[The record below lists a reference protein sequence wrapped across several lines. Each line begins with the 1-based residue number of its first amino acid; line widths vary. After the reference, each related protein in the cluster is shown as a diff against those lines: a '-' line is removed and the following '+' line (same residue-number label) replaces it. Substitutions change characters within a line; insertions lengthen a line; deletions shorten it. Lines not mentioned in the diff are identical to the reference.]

1 MKTITATIGVLLGTL
16 GLLLASGLHAETW
29 RFAVIGDVPYNS
41 YEERQLPVMLDDIAA
56 EHPQFI
62 VHAGDFK
69 ASRMPCSDAL
79 FRDRRTLFDASRV
92 PLIYVPGDNEWT
104 DCHLMTAGDFDP
116 LERLQK
122 LRELFFATPRS
133 LGQQT
138 LAVEQQPGAYPE
150 QLRWRLGPVLFVSL
164 NVPGSN
170 NNFGHRKT
178 PSPEYLARNP
188 AVIEWLEQGFAAAR
202 REKAAGLVIVMQA
215 NPGFKHAVAGL
226 THSGYRQLLETLRR
240 ETLAFPG
247 QVLLIHGDTHW
258 QRIDKPLRDTSGTS
272 NHSGDAD
279 KQPIANFTR
288 LETFGYPL
296 LGWVKV
302 IIDSENPQLFRFE
315 VHAHR
320 AH

>member
-1 MKTITATIGVLLGTL
+1 MTTMTAMIGILLGTL

-29 RFAVIGDVPYNS
+29 RFAVIGDAPYNS
-41 YEERQLPVMLDDIAA
+41 YEESQLPLMLDDIAA

-69 ASRMPCSDAL
+69 SSSKPCSDAL
-79 FRDRRTLFDASRV
+79 FRDRRTLFDASQV

-104 DCHLMTAGDFDP
+104 DCRRLAAGGFDP

-133 LGQQT
+133 LGRQA

-178 PSPEYLARNP
+178 PGPEYLARNP
-188 AVIEWLEQGFAAAR
+188 AVIEWLEQGFATAR

-226 THSGYRQLLETLRR
+226 PHSGYRQLLETLRR

-258 QRIDKPLRDTSGTS
+258 QLIDKPLRETKASTNNS
-272 NHSGDAD
+272 KEAD

-302 IIDSENPQLFRFE
+302 IVDSENPQLFRFE

-320 AH
+320 AR

>member
-1 MKTITATIGVLLGTL
+1 MKTLTATIGTLLGTL

-41 YEERQLPVMLDDIAA
+41 YEENQLPLMLDDIAA

-69 ASRMPCSDAL
+69 SSSKPCSDAL
-79 FRDRRTLFDASRV
+79 FRDRRTLFDASQV

-104 DCHLMTAGDFDP
+104 DCRRLTAGGFDP

-133 LGQQT
+133 LGRQA

-178 PSPEYLARNP
+178 PGPEYRARNP
-188 AVIEWLEQGFAAAR
+188 AVIEWLEQGFATAR

-226 THSGYRQLLETLRR
+226 PHSGYRQLLETLRR

-258 QRIDKPLRDTSGTS
+258 QRIDKPLRETSGAS
-272 NHSGDAD
+272 EHSKDAD

-302 IIDSENPQLFRFE
+302 IVDSENPQLFRFE

-320 AH
+320 AR

>member
-1 MKTITATIGVLLGTL
+1 MTTMTAMIGILLGTL

-41 YEERQLPVMLDDIAA
+41 YEESQLPLMLDDIAA

-69 ASRMPCSDAL
+69 SSSKPCSDAL
-79 FRDRRTLFDASRV
+79 FRDRRTLFDASQV

-104 DCHLMTAGDFDP
+104 DCRRLAAGGFDP

-133 LGQQT
+133 LGRQA

-178 PSPEYLARNP
+178 PGPEYLARNP
-188 AVIEWLEQGFAAAR
+188 AVIEWLEQGFATAR

-226 THSGYRQLLETLRR
+226 PHSGYRQLLETLRR

-258 QRIDKPLRDTSGTS
+258 QRIDKPLRETKASTNNS
-272 NHSGDAD
+272 KEAD

-302 IIDSENPQLFRFE
+302 IVDSENPQLFRFE

-320 AH
+320 AR

>member
-1 MKTITATIGVLLGTL
+1 MTTMTAMIGILLGTL

-41 YEERQLPVMLDDIAA
+41 YEESQLPLMLDDIAA

-69 ASRMPCSDAL
+69 SSSKPCSDAL
-79 FRDRRTLFDASRV
+79 FRDRRTLFDASQV

-104 DCHLMTAGDFDP
+104 DCRRLAAGGFDP

-133 LGQQT
+133 LGRQT

-178 PSPEYLARNP
+178 PGPEYLARNP
-188 AVIEWLEQGFAAAR
+188 AVIEWLEQGFATAR

-226 THSGYRQLLETLRR
+226 PHSGYRQLLETLRR

-258 QRIDKPLRDTSGTS
+258 QRIDKPLRETKASTNNS
-272 NHSGDAD
+272 KEAD

-302 IIDSENPQLFRFE
+302 IVDSENPQLFRFE

-320 AH
+320 AR